1 MNKKWVDNEVYFGP
15 DRRQRDGGKRWGDK
29 RKINDAADPPPLG
42 AILRR
47 LQIALFD
54 LHDPTKRQRVQ
65 QMISLGI
72 MEAQRQRNAAAADRL
87 HQLSRLIMLKAPMA
101 NLESMLM
108 EAQAATQTTGGF
120 R

>member
-1 MNKKWVDNEVYFGP
+1 VNKKWVDNEVYFGP
-15 DRRQRDGGKRWGDK
+15 DRRQRDGSKRWGDQ
-29 RKINDAADPPPLG
+29 RKVNDAGDPPPLG
-42 AILRR
+42 SLLRR
-47 LQIALFD
+47 LQIALID
-54 LHDPTKRQRVQ
+54 INDPVRRQRVQ

-87 HQLSRLIMLKAPMA
+87 HQLSRLIMLKAPMS

-108 EAQAATQTTGGF
+108 EAQAAAQTTGGF